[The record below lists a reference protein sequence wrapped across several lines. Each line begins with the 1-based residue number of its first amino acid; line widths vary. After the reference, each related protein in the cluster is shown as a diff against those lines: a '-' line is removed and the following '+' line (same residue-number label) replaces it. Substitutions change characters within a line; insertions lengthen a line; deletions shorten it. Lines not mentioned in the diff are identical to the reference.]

1 MMVLGLL
8 GPVAIFRQCFHIP
21 ALRSS
26 EPRSRVTALTGAVKH
41 LCGSWLPQSDRL
53 TMLAFHP
60 SWLCAERNPTTFFF
74 NLT

>member
-53 TMLAFHP
+53 TMLAFIQAGCVQREILPH
-60 SWLCAERNPTTFFF
+60 FF
-74 NLT
+74 LT